1 MTLILDSIE
10 KLKIAGIKF
19 LLLFGAT
26 QRKVDKAKADLKKD
40 VVAKL
45 TPNKF
50 KTMEFKNEGQTE
62 RAILNKLRDM

>member
-1 MTLILDSIE
+1 
-10 KLKIAGIKF
+10 

-26 QRKVDKAKADLKKD
+26 QRKVEKAKADLKKD